1 MFNLTADDEQRL
13 RALAAGLA
21 KDMEDTDKL
30 LERLGFTRED
40 YNELAETR
48 AFKTVLNQALSEW
61 EGASNTHKRIR
72 LKAATNIEQALPHF
86 FHAMTDDKEPLSSR
100 VKAFEIVARVG
111 NLGNPDVIPPGG
123 GQFFKLE
130 INLGGG
136 RAPLVFDNV
145 TDTLTDIES
154 GVETYSPEL
163 PQISRAW
170 TGREREPL

>member
-100 VKAFEIVARVG
+100 VKAFEVVARVG

-145 TDTLTDIES
+145 ADT